1 MRLKKIE
8 IELQNWGEHKGKY
21 MGKITFEDGSND
33 SFTFGMSPEVC
44 VRYLNPIATEV
55 INSANELGKK
65 LAESFTR
72 EISPSAVG
80 QVAQIEKQ

>member
-21 MGKITFEDGSND
+21 LGKIIFEDGTSD

-44 VRYLNPIATEV
+44 VKYLTPIATEV
-55 INSANELGKK
+55 INSANELGKR

-72 EISPSAVG
+72 EISAAG
-80 QVAQIEKQ
+80 QTEENKLLQ

>member
-8 IELQNWGEHKGKY
+8 IELQYWGDDKGKY
-21 MGKITFEDGSND
+21 KGKIVFENGESD

-44 VRYLNPIATEV
+44 VKYLRPIADEV
-55 INSANELGKK
+55 INSAKELGNK

-72 EISPSAVG
+72 ELN
-80 QVAQIEKQ
+80 Q